1 MEKYHCS
8 QVWMEKKW
16 LGYSTSLPLCF
27 GVEGHCFQLKKL
39 LQPTLG
45 FGLALETRFPFG
57 LVIDPLPTNFLIYAL
72 LELLQQTSVS
82 TGCQES
88 KWLAPAKDRPVR
100 WLFSLGFLLL
110 EMAIWVWC
118 VFFGTLPPKIIFFG
132 CLVLWNSILTKRQ
145 PPKAKSDFRK
155 CLSHVFIG
163 RGDGSS
169 LAFPL

>member
-88 KWLAPAKDRPVR
+88 KWLAPAKDRPCTVTFFFR
-100 WLFSLGFLLL
+100 
-110 EMAIWVWC
+110 
-118 VFFGTLPPKIIFFG
+118 VFTSRNGHMGLMRI
-132 CLVLWNSILTKRQ
+132 LWNSATEDYFLWV
-145 PPKAKSDFRK
+145 
-155 CLSHVFIG
+155 LST
-163 RGDGSS
+163 
-169 LAFPL
+169 LK